1 MVYSSDN
8 YKQNVITDITEISI
22 RTDAGLTTADRAV
35 MSSAVNRATWR
46 SEDPGRHSDL
56 TCTVHSLTKLT
67 DLVCQRQGKDNSN
80 ITSRS

>member
-1 MVYSSDN
+1 MVYSTDD

-22 RTDAGLTTADRAV
+22 TKDAGLTTADRPV
-35 MSSAVNRATWR
+35 ISSAVNRATWP
-46 SEDPGRHSDL
+46 SEDRGRHFDL
-56 TCTVHSLTKLT
+56 TRTVQSLTKLT